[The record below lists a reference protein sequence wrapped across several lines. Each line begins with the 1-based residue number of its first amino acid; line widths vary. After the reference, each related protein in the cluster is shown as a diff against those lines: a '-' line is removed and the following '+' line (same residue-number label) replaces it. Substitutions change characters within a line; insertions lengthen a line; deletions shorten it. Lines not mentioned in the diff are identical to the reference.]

1 MEKISFYWEW
11 LPLPKAEFNVLTMIA
26 DHGGAFSGN
35 YAEMCRYLNVTTQDS
50 NRKVLQRAIES
61 LATKG
66 FITWET
72 SGRTQKLNIIPKE
85 KEVCL
90 PCEWVRSVVRHD
102 YTSESVAFAQV
113 LKLFIHN
120 FISFATNSKNMILG
134 AVFVAYYHDG
144 ICNFFTTDFFP
155 CDVFNKIKYRFP
167 IVNKIF
173 HVNSFASHFILHFCY
188 FEN

>member
-11 LPLPKAEFNVLTMIA
+11 LPLPKTEFNVPAMIA
-26 DHGGAFSGN
+26 DHGGSFCGN

-90 PCEWVRSVVRHD
+90 PCEWVSSVIRHD
-102 YTSESVAFAQV
+102 YTSASVAFAQV
-113 LKLFIHN
+113 LKLFMWIVHN
-120 FISFATNSKNMILG
+120 KQEVVTNEMIAKDMGVSVSTVVSAKNVLEREYKNITKKRISERLDDDSFRNLGQILRAG
-134 AVFVAYYHDG
+134 VWW
-144 ICNFFTTDFFP
+144 TE
-155 CDVFNKIKYRFP
+155 
-167 IVNKIF
+167 
-173 HVNSFASHFILHFCY
+173 L
-188 FEN
+188 